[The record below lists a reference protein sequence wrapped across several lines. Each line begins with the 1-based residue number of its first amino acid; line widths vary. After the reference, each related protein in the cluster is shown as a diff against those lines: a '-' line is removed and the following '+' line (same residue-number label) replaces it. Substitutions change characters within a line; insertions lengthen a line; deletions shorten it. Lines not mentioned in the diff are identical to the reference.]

1 MKVKALIWLG
11 VRTLQF
17 NAMTHLY
24 KDVMQ
29 LDVFE
34 ENDASS
40 RFTLQNG
47 SEVHVYHHE
56 DKDHDF
62 FGVGPVVGF
71 LVDDVVK
78 AKAEME
84 GAGIDFIGP
93 IQHSET
99 HSWNHFRSP
108 DGNIYEIMD
117 QK

>member
-1 MKVKALIWLG
+1 LVGRQDASVQCYDASIQ
-11 VRTLQF
+11 RC
-17 NAMTHLY
+17 NATRR
-24 KDVMQ
+24 
-29 LDVFE
+29 FE

-99 HSWNHFRSP
+99 HSWNHFPSP